1 MPSEST
7 AARQSWLR
15 DLLLLFLMASL
26 WLCGF
31 LGTRPLAN
39 PDEGRYSEIP
49 REMAE
54 SGDFVTPRLNGVKY
68 FEKPPLLYWLSALT
82 FRAFG
87 VSQFTARLWNGL
99 FAVMGVM
106 MTYAAAR
113 MLHGRSA
120 GIWSAVVLAT
130 SLLYY
135 GLTHIV
141 LLDMAVAV
149 EMAGALF
156 AFLLGVREPAGRRR
170 MGFFLAF
177 YVFMALATL
186 TKGLIGFM
194 LPGAVAFLW
203 LLLLNRWR
211 SLWPFYPVVGIVLFL
226 GIAAP
231 WHVLAALANPS
242 ADGTVW
248 PGYAR
253 GLAFHQTHQNTGW
266 TWFYFVN
273 EHFLRFTTKE
283 HGRYEPWWFFLP
295 VLVGGLFPWTVFGW
309 QAVKES
315 LAGGWKARKEN
326 AEAWFLVIWS
336 VFIVLFFSKSQSK
349 LIPYILPVFPA
360 VAVLVGSHLAA
371 VFSAGALDRG
381 RGGARVFAGLL
392 VLFAIAVIVMPAPKN
407 QPDFEA
413 QLPVLKPLLAGVML
427 AGAGLTI
434 VLIRRNQASGVRMG
448 MAVSTMAVLMTL
460 TYVAQELDHSSSK
473 DFATILET
481 RIKPEDRIY
490 TVGIYP
496 QDLPVYLNRL
506 VSVVEY
512 QGELQFGIDA
522 EPSVSAGRY
531 LDREAFFKQWA
542 EPGTS
547 YALMRTWYY
556 DKWFAGTAGPHE
568 IIGKSDKLI
577 LVVKSP
583 TQS

>member
-1 MPSEST
+1 MLPDSVSIRST
-7 AARQSWLR
+7 WTK
-15 DLLLLFLMASL
+15 DLLLLTLMVGL
-26 WLCGF
+26 WFCGL
-31 LGTRPLAN
+31 LGVRPLAN

-49 REMAE
+49 REMAA
-54 SGDFVTPRLNGVKY
+54 SGDYVTPRLNGVKY
-68 FEKPPLLYWLSALT
+68 FEKPPLLYWCSAIT
-82 FRAFG
+82 FKAFG
-87 VSQFTARLWNGL
+87 VNQFTARLWNGL
-99 FAVMGVM
+99 FAVLGVV
-106 MTYAAAR
+106 MTYVAAR
-113 MLHGRSA
+113 VLHGRTA

-156 AFLLGVREPAGRRR
+156 AFMLAVREPAGRKRL
-170 MGFFLAF
+170 GFFIAF
-177 YVFMALATL
+177 YLFMALATL

-203 LLLLNRWR
+203 LLLMNRWK
-211 SLWPFYPVVGIVLFL
+211 SLWPFYPILGIVVFL

-242 ADGTVW
+242 ADGSVW
-248 PGYAR
+248 PGFAR
-253 GLAFHQTHQNTGW
+253 GLELHKSQQDPGW
-266 TWFYFVN
+266 AWFYFVN
-273 EHFLRFTTKE
+273 EHYLRFTTKE

-295 VLVGGLFPWTVFGW
+295 VLIGGLFPWTVFGW
-309 QAVKES
+309 QAVRNA
-315 LAGGWKARKEN
+315 LTGGWKARRDH
-326 AEAWFLVIWS
+326 AEAWFLVIWIA
-336 VFIVLFFSKSQSK
+336 FIVLFFSKSQSK

-360 VAVLVGSHLAA
+360 VAVLVGNYLAET
-371 VFSAGALDRG
+371 FSTGALKRGRAGAW
-381 RGGARVFAGLL
+381 VFVGFL

-413 QLPVLKPLLAGVML
+413 HLPVLKPLLAGVL
-427 AGAGLTI
+427 LLGAGATAFA
-434 VLIRRNQASGVRMG
+434 IRRGQACRVRACIAG
-448 MAVSTMAVLMTL
+448 STVSFLLAL

-473 DFATILET
+473 DFATVLEP
-481 RIKPEDRIY
+481 RIEPEDRLY

-496 QDLPVYLNRL
+496 QDLPVYLNRM

-522 EPSVSAGRY
+522 EPEVSSGRY
-531 LDREAFFKQWA
+531 LNREAFFKQWA
-542 EPGTS
+542 EPGTA

-556 DKWFAGTAGPHE
+556 DKWFAAAAGPHE

-583 TQS
+583 SNS

>member
-1 MPSEST
+1 MLPDSASIRST
-7 AARQSWLR
+7 WIK
-15 DLLLLFLMASL
+15 DLLLLTLMLGL
-26 WLCGF
+26 WFCGL
-31 LGTRPLAN
+31 LGVRPLAN
-39 PDEGRYSEIP
+39 PDEGRYTEIP
-49 REMAE
+49 REMAA

-68 FEKPPLLYWLSALT
+68 FEKPPLLYWLSAIT
-82 FRAFG
+82 FKAFG
-87 VSQFTARLWNGL
+87 VNQFTARLWNGL
-99 FAVMGVM
+99 FAVLGVL
-106 MTYAAAR
+106 MTYVAAR
-113 MLHGRSA
+113 VLHGRTA
-120 GIWSAVVLAT
+120 GIWSSVVLAT

-156 AFLLGVREPAGRRR
+156 AFLLAVREPAGRKRL
-170 MGFFLAF
+170 GFFVAF

-194 LPGAVAFLW
+194 LPGAVVFLW
-203 LLLLNRWR
+203 LLLMNRWR
-211 SLWPFYPVVGIVLFL
+211 TLWPFYPILGIVIFL

-253 GLAFHQTHQNTGW
+253 GLELHKLNQNTGW

-295 VLVGGLFPWTVFGW
+295 VLIGGLFPWTVFGW
-309 QAVKES
+309 QAVKNA
-315 LAGGWKARKEN
+315 LAGGWTARRER
-326 AEAWFLVIWS
+326 AESWFLMIWIA
-336 VFIVLFFSKSQSK
+336 FIVLFFSKSQSK

-360 VAVLVGSHLAA
+360 VAVLLGNYLTEA
-371 VFSAGALDRG
+371 FSSASLKRG
-381 RGGARVFAGLL
+381 RSGAWVFVGLM
-392 VLFAIAVIVMPAPKN
+392 VLLAIAIVVMPAPKN

-413 QLPVLKPLLAGVML
+413 QLPIFKPLVVGVL
-427 AGAGLTI
+427 LIGAGATSF
-434 VLIRRNQASGVRMG
+434 LIRRNHAPFVRISIAASTG
-448 MAVSTMAVLMTL
+448 LFLITL
-460 TYVAQELDHSSSK
+460 TYIAQHLDHSSSK
-473 DFATILET
+473 DFATVLAP

-496 QDLPVYLNRL
+496 QDLPVYLNRM

-512 QGELQFGIDA
+512 EGELQFGIDV
-522 EPSVSAGRY
+522 EPEVSASRY
-531 LDREAFFKQWA
+531 LNREAFFKQWA
-542 EPGTS
+542 EPGTT

-583 TQS
+583 SHS

>member
-1 MPSEST
+1 MVSESPSSRST
-7 AARQSWLR
+7 WTR
-15 DLLLLFLMASL
+15 DILVLTLMVGL

-31 LGTRPLAN
+31 LGCRPLAN
-39 PDEGRYSEIP
+39 PDEGRYTEIP
-49 REMAE
+49 REMAA

-68 FEKPPLLYWLSALT
+68 FEKPPLLYWLSAIT
-82 FRAFG
+82 FKAFG
-87 VSQFTARLWNGL
+87 VNQFTARIWNGL
-99 FAVMGVM
+99 FAVLGVL
-106 MTYAAAR
+106 MTYVAAR
-113 MLHGRSA
+113 VLYGRPA

-135 GLTHIV
+135 GLTYIV

-156 AFLLGVREPAGRRR
+156 AFMLAVREPAGRKRI
-170 MGFFLAF
+170 GYFIAF
-177 YVFMALATL
+177 YIFMALATL

-203 LLLLNRWR
+203 LLLMNRWK
-211 SLWPFYPVVGIVLFL
+211 SLWPFYPILGIIVFL

-253 GLAFHQTHQNTGW
+253 GLELHKLNQNTGW

-283 HGRYEPWWFFLP
+283 HGRYEPWWFFFP
-295 VLVGGLFPWTVFGW
+295 VLIGGLFPWMVFGW
-309 QAVKES
+309 QAVKS
-315 LAGGWKARKEN
+315 AVAGGWKARREH
-326 AEAWFLVIWS
+326 AEAWFLVIWI

-360 VAVLVGSHLAA
+360 VAVLVGNYLAEA
-371 VFSAGALDRG
+371 FSSDALKRGRAGAW
-381 RGGARVFAGLL
+381 VFVGFLTLL
-392 VLFAIAVIVMPAPKN
+392 AIAVIVMPPPKN

-413 QLPVLKPLLAGVML
+413 HLPVLKPLLAGVL
-427 AGAGLTI
+427 LLGAGVTSYQ
-434 VLIRRNQASGVRMG
+434 IRRNQAPLVRASIAG
-448 MAVSTMAVLMTL
+448 STVLFLLTL

-473 DFATILET
+473 DFATILEP
-481 RIKPEDRIY
+481 RIKPEDRLY

-496 QDLPVYLNRL
+496 QDLPVYLNRM

-522 EPSVSAGRY
+522 EPEVSAGRY
-531 LDREAFFKQWA
+531 LNREAFFKQWS
-542 EPGTS
+542 EPGTT

-583 TQS
+583 SNP

>member
-1 MPSEST
+1 MLPDSASIRST
-7 AARQSWLR
+7 WIK
-15 DLLLLFLMASL
+15 DLLLLTLMVGL
-26 WLCGF
+26 WFCGL
-31 LGTRPLAN
+31 LGVRPLAN
-39 PDEGRYSEIP
+39 PDEGRYTEIP
-49 REMAE
+49 REMAA

-68 FEKPPLLYWLSALT
+68 FEKPPLLYWLSAIT
-82 FRAFG
+82 IKAFG
-87 VSQFTARLWNGL
+87 VNQFTARLWNGL
-99 FAVMGVM
+99 FAVLGVL
-106 MTYAAAR
+106 MTYVAAR
-113 MLHGRSA
+113 VLHGRTA
-120 GIWSAVVLAT
+120 GIWSSVVLAT

-156 AFLLGVREPAGRRR
+156 AFLLAVREPAGRKRL
-170 MGFFLAF
+170 GYFLAF

-203 LLLLNRWR
+203 LLLMNRWK
-211 SLWPFYPVVGIVLFL
+211 SLWPFYPILGIVVFL

-253 GLAFHQTHQNTGW
+253 GLELHKMNQNTGW

-309 QAVKES
+309 QAVKNA
-315 LAGGWKARKEN
+315 LAGGWKARREH
-326 AEAWFLVIWS
+326 AEAWFLVIWIA
-336 VFIVLFFSKSQSK
+336 FIVLFFSKSQSK

-360 VAVLVGSHLAA
+360 VAVLVGNYLTEA
-371 VFSAGALDRG
+371 FSTGALKRG
-381 RGGARVFAGLL
+381 RTGAWVFVGFL

-413 QLPVLKPLLAGVML
+413 RLPILKPLLAGVL
-427 AGAGLTI
+427 LLGAGVTSY
-434 VLIRRNQASGVRMG
+434 LIRRSQAPLVRASIAG
-448 MAVSTMAVLMTL
+448 STLLFLLTL
-460 TYVAQELDHSSSK
+460 TYVAQDLDHSSSK
-473 DFATILET
+473 DFATILEP
-481 RIKPEDRIY
+481 RIKPEDRLY

-496 QDLPVYLNRL
+496 QDLPVYLNRM

-522 EPSVSAGRY
+522 EPEVSASRY
-531 LDREAFFKQWA
+531 LNREAFFKQWA
-542 EPGTS
+542 EPGTT

-583 TQS
+583 SIP